1 MGMISLRLSCVIG
14 TCPIRQPSFSL
25 EMAFPVRYPLRDVI
39 VLSRCFSKAI
49 HLDISAARHANLLF
63 VKSKPG
69 GDNDLAAYCKTEGI
83 QHVLFEDFRDVLP
96 AVQSV
101 ADGKKTIPEI
111 IAK

>member
-14 TCPIRQPSFSL
+14 TYPIRQPSFSL
-25 EMAFPVRYPLRDVI
+25 EMVFLVCYPPQKGV
-39 VLSRCFSKAI
+39 VLSGCFSKATL
-49 HLDISAARHANLLF
+49 LDISAARHANLLF

-83 QHVLFEDFRDVLP
+83 EHVLFEDFRDVLP
-96 AVQSV
+96 AVQSIV
-101 ADGKKTIPEI
+101 DGKKTIPEI